1 MTSTSP
7 PGDHDTGITAGATPV
22 GSARGGGDPSGRAET
37 AGAATP
43 STRRAIAATALLFA
57 TNGAI
62 FGAIVPRLP
71 DLKNALDVGPAAFGL
86 AMACYPAGALFGGLL
101 TPVLMRR
108 RSDGAVAVGMMIAAS
123 VVAALVGFSPVV
135 AVFAGLLLVFG
146 VCDAITDVSMN
157 AHGIRVQ
164 LRRGRSLI
172 NRFHAT
178 WSLGAVLGAGAGSLS
193 AGLGASVQVQMIGAA
208 VVCALAAAVAY
219 PMRLGPPVAEDQY
232 GRDLDQAP
240 EVGDEQRGDD
250 RDGADADGG
259 AEGDGRARDG
269 TPTSHDAAAHG
280 AAPSSAQSVDPVV
293 PRRLPGGRALL
304 LLLAL
309 GLFACF
315 AEIVE
320 DFAQTWSA
328 LYLREVA
335 AAGAGLAGLGFIAVQ
350 GAQLLGRLAGDTLV
364 ERFGTPHV
372 GRMGGACVVL
382 GSGSAFT
389 GSFLLEGPA
398 MLVVL
403 LAGFT
408 LAGWGIATIIPGAMV
423 GADSVPGIPP
433 GAGLAVLNWVM
444 RLGFLASPPL
454 VGLIAEYSGMRW
466 TVAPMIVGGV
476 LIAALAGPLLGRT
489 DRHADRRTERD
500 ADRRTERDVD
510 SHPESAA

>member
-1 MTSTSP
+1 MTGVTSTSP
-7 PGDHDTGITAGATPV
+7 PGDHDTGVTAGADPV
-22 GSARGGGDPSGRAET
+22 GD
-37 AGAATP
+37 ATP
-43 STRRAIAATALLFA
+43 STRRAIVATAVLFA
-57 TNGAI
+57 ANGAI

-71 DLKNALDVGPAAFGL
+71 DLKNALDVGPAAFGF

-108 RSDGAVAVGMMIAAS
+108 RSDGAVAAGTMVATS

-135 AVFAGLLLVFG
+135 AVFAGLLLLFG

-164 LRRGRSLI
+164 LRLGRSLI

-193 AGLGASVQVQMIGAA
+193 AGLGASVQAQMIGAA
-208 VVCALAAAVAY
+208 AVCALAAAVTY
-219 PMRLGPPVAEDQY
+219 PMRLGPPVAEDRY
-232 GRDLDQAP
+232 GRDLDRPRGA
-240 EVGDEQRGDD
+240 GDP
-250 RDGADADGG
+250 GA
-259 AEGDGRARDG
+259 R
-269 TPTSHDAAAHG
+269 
-280 AAPSSAQSVDPVV
+280 
-293 PRRLPGGRALL
+293 RRLPGGRTLL

-309 GLFACF
+309 GVLACL

-350 GAQLLGRLAGDTLV
+350 GAQLIGRFAGDKLV
-364 ERFGTPHV
+364 EGFGTARV

-382 GSGSAFT
+382 GAGSAFA
-389 GSFLLEGPA
+389 GSFLLEGTA
-398 MLVVL
+398 MLMVL
-403 LAGFT
+403 LVGFV

-423 GADSVPGIPP
+423 GADALPGLPP
-433 GAGLAVLNWVM
+433 GSGLAVLNWVM
-444 RLGFLASPPL
+444 RLGFLVSPPL
-454 VGLIAEYSGMRW
+454 VGLIAEYAGLRW

-476 LIAALAGPLLGRT
+476 LITALAGPLLGRT
-489 DRHADRRTERD
+489 HRHADNQ
-500 ADRRTERDVD
+500 ADDHADNQADHR
-510 SHPESAA
+510 PGGAA